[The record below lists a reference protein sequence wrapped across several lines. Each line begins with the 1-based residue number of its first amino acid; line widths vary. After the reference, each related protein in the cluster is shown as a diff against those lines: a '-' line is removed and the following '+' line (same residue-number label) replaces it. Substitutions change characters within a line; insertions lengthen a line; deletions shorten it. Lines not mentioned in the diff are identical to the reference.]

1 MDQSKGFSKIRQ
13 LRQTWISYQLLG
25 DCLFSFAVAILLGS
39 VLYYILGWQ
48 GWSALPVFVLTFAIL
63 SAIRQP
69 WRITKV
75 AVCNFLNVSYPELE
89 ESSELVIKPANT
101 LNLLERLQCNKV
113 EFTLQQLPDHPAE
126 FTKRLKIAAILAIA
140 AIVLSFV
147 IAKIRFSLP
156 ASSGYFTGSSIQSSK
171 NAPPEKVLPQIE
183 SVEIKITPPA
193 YTGRPNRVQDKFIIQ
208 VEEASEINWI
218 IHTNINI
225 KNAFLL
231 FNEKEKLPL
240 SNITNDKKSWK
251 AQKIITQPGFYQV
264 SIDGKLSDFYQI
276 QVIKDGPPV
285 IRIKTPRQ
293 YTHIDAG
300 EALKVNLTATLSDDY
315 GITDALIYATVAKG
329 SGEAVKFKEYKIN
342 FATSF
347 KQHDR
352 QYSVQN
358 LFNLPAF
365 NMEPGDELYFYIEA
379 EDNHHQKS
387 RTDAYVVSIQDTAQ
401 LLSMDGLINGSNI
414 KPEYFRSER
423 QIILE
428 TEALLKGR
436 DTIKQDVFKT
446 RCNDLGIDQKL
457 LRLRYGK
464 FLGEE
469 DESGTAETNDDL
481 GKAENFGNA
490 KMVMDAYTDKHDNA
504 EDATFLEPAIKA
516 QLKATLTEM
525 WKAELQLRMYKPSDA
540 LPFEYK
546 ALRLLKDLQQKSR
559 SYVAKTA
566 YNPPPIKNEKRL
578 SGDLSKISQ
587 PLKQQDIKAVDD
599 GYGTL
604 KKSVTILEQLKYT
617 ASLNNSDRGILQLA
631 GQQLSAKASAEPGI
645 YLPAVAAMHRVLAAD
660 KGIHTADI
668 VTIEKAIQKTLPSIG
683 AMPSLIQ
690 TTPDMGLSKSYYK
703 YLNQLN
709 R

>member
-1 MDQSKGFSKIRQ
+1 MDERKGLSKIRR
-13 LRQTWISYQLLG
+13 LRQTWISYQLLSDG
-25 DCLFSFAVAILLGS
+25 LFSVAVAVLLGDIT
-39 VLYYILGWQ
+39 YYILGWN
-48 GWSALPVFVLTFAIL
+48 GWWALAAFALTFGIL
-63 SAIRQP
+63 SATRQP
-69 WRITKV
+69 WRISKA
-75 AVCNFLNVSYPELE
+75 AVCNFLNISYPELE
-89 ESSELVIKPANT
+89 ESSELVIKPANS
-101 LNLLERLQCNKV
+101 LNILEKLQCSKV
-113 EFTLQQLPDHPAE
+113 EFALQKLPASPPA
-126 FTKRLKIAAILAIA
+126 FAKRLKIAVTLAV
-140 AIVLSFV
+140 IVVGLSFV
-147 IAKIRFSLP
+147 IAKIKFNLP
-156 ASSGYFTGSSIQSSK
+156 ASSRYFSGLTIQSSK
-171 NAPPEKVLPQIE
+171 NTPTEKVLSQIE
-183 SVEIKITPPA
+183 AVEIKITPPA
-193 YTGRPNRVQDKFIIQ
+193 YTGRPDRVQDKFIIQ
-208 VEEASEINWI
+208 VEEGSEINWI
-218 IHTNINI
+218 IHTNIDI

-240 SNITNDKKSWK
+240 SNISNDKKSWK
-251 AQKIITQPGFYQV
+251 AQKTITQPGFYQV

-276 QVIKDGPPV
+276 QVIKDATPV
-285 IRIKTPRQ
+285 IRIKTPKQ

-300 EALKVNLTATLSDDY
+300 EPLKVNLTATLSDDY
-315 GITDALIYATVAKG
+315 GITNALIHATVAKG

-342 FATSF
+342 FTTSF
-347 KQHDR
+347 KQNDR
-352 QYSVQN
+352 QYNVQN

-387 RTDAYVVSIQDTAQ
+387 RTDAYIVSIQDTAQ

-428 TEALLKGR
+428 TEALIKAR
-436 DTIKQDVFKT
+436 DTIKQDVAKT
-446 RCNDLGIDQKL
+446 RSNDLGIDQKL

-469 DESGTAETNDDL
+469 EESGTSENNDDL
-481 GKAENFGNA
+481 DKAENFGNA

-566 YNPPPIKNEKRL
+566 YNPPPVKNEKRL

-587 PLKQQDIKAVDD
+587 PVKQQDIKAGNDR
-599 GYGTL
+599 YLTL
-604 KKSVTILEQLKYT
+604 KKSVTILEQLKHT
-617 ASLNNSDRGILQLA
+617 AGLNNSDRITLQLA

-660 KGIHTADI
+660 KSIHTADI
-668 VTIEKAIQKTLPSIG
+668 VTIEKAIQKTLPSVG
-683 AMPSLIQ
+683 AIPSLSQ
-690 TTPDMGLSKSYYK
+690 NTADMGLSKSYYK

>member
-113 EFTLQQLPDHPAE
+113 EFALQQLPDHPAG

-218 IHTNINI
+218 IHTNIDI

-387 RTDAYVVSIQDTAQ
+387 RT
-401 LLSMDGLINGSNI
+401 
-414 KPEYFRSER
+414 
-423 QIILE
+423 
-428 TEALLKGR
+428 
-436 DTIKQDVFKT
+436 
-446 RCNDLGIDQKL
+446 
-457 LRLRYGK
+457 
-464 FLGEE
+464 
-469 DESGTAETNDDL
+469 
-481 GKAENFGNA
+481 
-490 KMVMDAYTDKHDNA
+490 
-504 EDATFLEPAIKA
+504 
-516 QLKATLTEM
+516 
-525 WKAELQLRMYKPSDA
+525 
-540 LPFEYK
+540 
-546 ALRLLKDLQQKSR
+546 
-559 SYVAKTA
+559 
-566 YNPPPIKNEKRL
+566 
-578 SGDLSKISQ
+578 
-587 PLKQQDIKAVDD
+587 
-599 GYGTL
+599 
-604 KKSVTILEQLKYT
+604 
-617 ASLNNSDRGILQLA
+617 
-631 GQQLSAKASAEPGI
+631 
-645 YLPAVAAMHRVLAAD
+645 
-660 KGIHTADI
+660 
-668 VTIEKAIQKTLPSIG
+668 
-683 AMPSLIQ
+683 
-690 TTPDMGLSKSYYK
+690 
-703 YLNQLN
+703 
-709 R
+709 